1 MRSCRHSCKSL
12 TPDVRN
18 SFGSEAGLRAEAAR
32 RLAKANAA
40 YDAAEKPFADAR
52 AAAAAEREAAGQPP
66 PGILDL
72 MRAEP
77 PKGMDGEPLKH
88 PGKKPGK
95 LSCSRCSLKLSFLGA
110 GLAAAAE
117 TVPAL
122 PTD

>member
-1 MRSCRHSCKSL
+1 LRSCRHSCKSL
-12 TPDVRN
+12 TPDVSN

-95 LSCSRCSLKLSFLGA
+95 LSCNCACLCELCCVLPAATRATCSQYIRAS
-110 GLAAAAE
+110 
-117 TVPAL
+117 
-122 PTD
+122 

>member
-1 MRSCRHSCKSL
+1 L
-12 TPDVRN
+12 TPDVSN

-95 LSCSRCSLKLSFLGA
+95 LSCNCACLCELCCVLPAATRATCSQYIRAS
-110 GLAAAAE
+110 
-117 TVPAL
+117 
-122 PTD
+122 